1 MERLF
6 PLILYKGRQWH
17 PQISK
22 CSLHTA
28 LVQHNFKLSF
38 CFHIKSY
45 FHQILGYKNVF
56 LRTLIGKIW
65 QVKIGM
71 LKYQDRVLGLFFFIY
86 MWWQFFKQAKC
97 LFLQYFF
104 MVTVVVVM
112 HLEKSV
118 NKGLCIIS
126 ITEILVYCV
135 VFIII
140 SSKNRWIFVSFFIA
154 WRVLYCL
161 PTIVL

>member
-17 PQISK
+17 PQNSK

-71 LKYQDRVLGLFFFIY
+71 LKYQDRVLGLFFFFIY

-112 HLEKSV
+112 QQKV
-118 NKGLCIIS
+118 S
-126 ITEILVYCV
+126 IK
-135 VFIII
+135 VFALYLLQRFQFTAWFLL
-140 SSKNRWIFVSFFIA
+140 SFQVKTGEFFSFFIA